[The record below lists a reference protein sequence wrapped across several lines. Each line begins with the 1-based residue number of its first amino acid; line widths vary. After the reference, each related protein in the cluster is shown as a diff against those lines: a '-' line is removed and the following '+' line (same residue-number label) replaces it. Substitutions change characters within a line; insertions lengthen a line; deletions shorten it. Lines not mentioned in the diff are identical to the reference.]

1 MSGPDAW
8 PPWPAPPPALGRISV
23 VHQVQPRKSPMT
35 IGLLLT
41 VSFLILKLTGYI
53 NWNWILVFLPV
64 IIEFAVSFSYARS
77 PFWWR
82 GRP

>member
-1 MSGPDAW
+1 
-8 PPWPAPPPALGRISV
+8 
-23 VHQVQPRKSPMT
+23 MT

-41 VSFLILKLTGYI
+41 VIFLILKLTGYI

-64 IIEFAVSFSYARS
+64 IIEFAVSFSYART